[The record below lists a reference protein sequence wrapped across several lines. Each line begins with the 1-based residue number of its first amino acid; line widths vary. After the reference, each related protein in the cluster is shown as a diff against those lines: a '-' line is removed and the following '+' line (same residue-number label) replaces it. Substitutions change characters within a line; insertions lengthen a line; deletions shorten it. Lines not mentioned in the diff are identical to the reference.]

1 METVKTRS
9 RRNPKAGPIVNDATD
24 STKKVDYT
32 ESPLVEVTT
41 KKRKKKTAATA
52 NNNNKQTTI
61 VTAAEIPPP
70 PPPPAAQGIL
80 HDVEESAPVTKKA
93 KKTVTIQEPEKD
105 EDACRSPQES
115 NSSKKS
121 RKGRKKPH
129 VQTPAKLNHI
139 VSHKTI
145 TSATTSGASSL
156 SSPHDSNNEDENK
169 SSTTKKT
176 KKRSRK
182 AATAAAAKKQA
193 EAALYY
199 NLMNKSQTRISVSK
213 SFHDAQNNQEE
224 AANTNDNDVV
234 PGGPQPPVFD
244 LEALGEPNNEVVLGL
259 VEGEEHV
266 VETCAPGLNET
277 ITKDTNEKQQP
288 VVVVVEEVQQQP
300 KRTGGARI
308 VRPKETISVVK
319 NIVANNN
326 ELIEQHVE
334 KKVVEIG

>member
-9 RRNPKAGPIVNDATD
+9 RRNRKAGPIVNDSTD

-32 ESPLVEVTT
+32 ESPLTLTT
-41 KKRKKKTAATA
+41 KKRKKKAATA
-52 NNNNKQTTI
+52 SANNNKQAAI
-61 VTAAEIPPP
+61 VTSAAEIP
-70 PPPPAAQGIL
+70 AAVQGIL

-105 EDACRSPQES
+105 EDKSPQES
-115 NSSKKS
+115 KSKKS

-139 VSHKTI
+139 ASHKTI
-145 TSATTSGASSL
+145 SATTSSASSSL
-156 SSPHDSNNEDENK
+156 SPHDSNNEDENN
-169 SSTTKKT
+169 STKKT
-176 KKRSRK
+176 KKAKRSRK
-182 AATAAAAKKQA
+182 AATAAKKQA

-224 AANTNDNDVV
+224 AVNTNDNDV
-234 PGGPQPPVFD
+234 PGVEQPPVFD
-244 LEALGEPNNEVVLGL
+244 LEALGEPNNEVLGL
-259 VEGEEHV
+259 GEGEEHV
-266 VETCAPGLNET
+266 IEACAPGLNET
-277 ITKDTNEKQQP
+277 ITKETNEKQQP
-288 VVVVVEEVQQQP
+288 VVEEVQQQP

-319 NIVANNN
+319 NIVDNNN
-326 ELIEQHVE
+326 ELIDQHVE